1 MVSTGIVEMASNSLS
16 YSGEQTL
23 GKTFL
28 MVRTNLQYAQ

>member
-1 MVSTGIVEMASNSLS
+1 MVCTGIVEMASNSLG

-28 MVRTNLQYAQ
+28 MVRTDKHCAQ